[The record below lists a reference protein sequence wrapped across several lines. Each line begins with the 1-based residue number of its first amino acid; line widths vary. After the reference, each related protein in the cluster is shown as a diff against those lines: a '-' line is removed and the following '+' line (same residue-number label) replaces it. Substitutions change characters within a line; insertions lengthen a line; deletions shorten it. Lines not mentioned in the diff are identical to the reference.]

1 MGKCHCIEYVPCAN
15 RLMKTGRPGC
25 RTKVNDVINT
35 AVSKRASLADVIS
48 FYFFFSPPFPLSLS
62 PSPSFFSFLY
72 SAEQIRSRARKYC
85 ASCRCEKGGEGKG
98 RDRGGHECKL
108 AEKEI
113 LSSFDLFGEKGGPL
127 YLSPFSLSFAI
138 ECWKIGRNRVKI
150 GWTHYSTIWG
160 CACLEYDT
168 DLMESRVLW
177 WPILEIT
184 QIFSDDFDG
193 KI

>member
-1 MGKCHCIEYVPCAN
+1 MLFLFI
-15 RLMKTGRPGC
+15 
-25 RTKVNDVINT
+25 
-35 AVSKRASLADVIS
+35 
-48 FYFFFSPPFPLSLS
+48 FFSPPFPLSLS

-85 ASCRCEKGGEGKG
+85 VVARREGRG
-98 RDRGGHECKL
+98 RVGIEGGHECKL

-113 LSSFDLFGEKGGPL
+113 LSSFDLFGKKGGPL
-127 YLSPFSLSFAI
+127 YLSPFSLSFVI

>member
-1 MGKCHCIEYVPCAN
+1 MLFLFI
-15 RLMKTGRPGC
+15 
-25 RTKVNDVINT
+25 
-35 AVSKRASLADVIS
+35 
-48 FYFFFSPPFPLSLS
+48 FFSPPRFLSLS
-62 PSPSFFSFLY
+62 LPLPLFFRSF
-72 SAEQIRSRARKYC
+72 IRPNKFDRAHVNIVLRVV
-85 ASCRCEKGGEGKG
+85 ARREGRG
-98 RDRGGHECKL
+98 RVGIEGGHECKL

>member
-1 MGKCHCIEYVPCAN
+1 
-15 RLMKTGRPGC
+15 MKTGRPGC

-48 FYFFFSPPFPLSLS
+48 FYFFFSPFPLSLS

-85 ASCRCEKGGEGKG
+85 ASCRCEKGGEGRVGIEGVTNVNWPKKKFYRLSICLG
-98 RDRGGHECKL
+98 KRAGHCT
-108 AEKEI
+108 
-113 LSSFDLFGEKGGPL
+113 P
-127 YLSPFSLSFAI
+127 SPFSLSFAI

-168 DLMESRVLW
+168 DLMESRVL
-177 WPILEIT
+177 
-184 QIFSDDFDG
+184 
-193 KI
+193 